1 MRMKSPSNY
10 LGQIKVIRENQSICW
25 RPKAGTFGMVKEKK
39 VRCQMDQWEIEKW
52 VSCRDAFQSE
62 SSNIKKF
69 LFVQGLNKGLN
80 VIAFIDKVEMI
91 LNVIPSTFMGIT
103 QRKDVIWVEP
113 SSWWT
118 KSGMRRSLFTILLR
132 AGRNYKRS
140 KDNFKEALF
149 SIEYTKDTRFAV
161 ERFFDG
167 HTKYQGRA
175 TGWLNQFTSNR
186 IVHFGKPDHN
196 ERVKQLL
203 VKP

>member
-1 MRMKSPSNY
+1 MRMKSPNNY
-10 LGQIKVIRENQSICW
+10 IGQIEVFVNNNNKYITI

-39 VRCQMDQWEIEKW
+39 VKNYLDKWEIEKW

-80 VIAFIDKVEMI
+80 VIAFIDKVEII
-91 LNVIPSTFMGIT
+91 LGVHPKTCMGLT
-103 QRKDVIWVEP
+103 QRKDIIWIEP

-149 SIEYTKDTRFAV
+149 SIEYTKDTKFAV
-161 ERFFDG
+161 ERFLNG
-167 HTKYQGRA
+167 YTKYQGR
-175 TGWLNQFTSNR
+175 TSGWLNQFSWCEPSEDR
-186 IVHFGKPDHN
+186 I
-196 ERVKQLL
+196 KQLL